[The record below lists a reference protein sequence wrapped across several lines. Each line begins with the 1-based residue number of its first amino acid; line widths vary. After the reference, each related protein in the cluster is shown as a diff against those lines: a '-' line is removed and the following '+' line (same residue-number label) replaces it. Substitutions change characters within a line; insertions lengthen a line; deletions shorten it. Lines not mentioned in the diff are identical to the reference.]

1 MPEEVKV
8 RAPLVELTLARV
20 RGLVREPEA
29 IFWVYGFPLIM
40 TLVLGIAFR
49 EKKTDD
55 PFLVDIEEGPHADF
69 VEKSL
74 AAQGE
79 RFKVKRAPFAE
90 CKKRLRNGKTS
101 LVVQSEP
108 ITGADVPYVIA
119 YLSDPVRPESSLAEK
134 AVDDVLQNAKGR
146 QDPVKHVSHTFN
158 EPGGRYIDFLV
169 PGLLGMGLMGG
180 GLFGVGFAIVDM
192 RIRKLLK
199 RFLAT
204 PMRRPDFL
212 LAVMTSRFVFM
223 LPEVIMLLVFSYFIF
238 DVKITGS
245 ILLMLFCIFLGGV
258 TFSGIGLLVGVLINR
273 RGQEIAIQTSAA
285 PIRDRAGH
293 LIGAVIVFHDVSRER
308 RLHRALHYQASHD
321 ALTGLIN
328 RREFEHRLN
337 AAVENVRQDAQS
349 QHALLYL
356 DLDQFKIVNDTCGH
370 AAGDRLLREVSH
382 LLSRHVRASDVLARL
397 GGDEFGVLLRDCP
410 LENAREIAAPASA
423 TGFVAVFPIA
433 SPAKTNAWAAIKAAA
448 ARPNEMRFN
457 TWVSPLKDV
466 CGI

>member
-1 MPEEVKV
+1 MTPAASRWE
-8 RAPLVELTLARV
+8 PFINLVMCRLKEFI
-20 RGLVREPEA
+20 REPEA

-108 ITGADVPYVIA
+108 TTGADVPYVIA

-258 TFSGIGLLVGVLINR
+258 TFSGIGLLVGSRAKTLEAASGLMNLVMLPMWVLS
-273 RGQEIAIQTSAA
+273 GVFFSA
-285 PIRDRAGH
+285 DRYPD
-293 LIGAVIVFHDVSRER
+293 AVQPVI
-308 RLHRALHYQASHD
+308 RALPLTLMND
-321 ALTGLIN
+321 ALRAVMNEGAGLLDIGWQLLGLLAWGTIT
-328 RREFEHRLN
+328 FFI
-337 AAVENVRQDAQS
+337 
-349 QHALLYL
+349 AL
-356 DLDQFKIVNDTCGH
+356 KIF
-370 AAGDRLLREVSH
+370 R
-382 LLSRHVRASDVLARL
+382 
-397 GGDEFGVLLRDCP
+397 
-410 LENAREIAAPASA
+410 
-423 TGFVAVFPIA
+423 
-433 SPAKTNAWAAIKAAA
+433 WQ
-448 ARPNEMRFN
+448 
-457 TWVSPLKDV
+457 
-466 CGI
+466 